1 MAYSKRSEE
10 YAKRTS
16 EFKRE
21 YPPAER
27 HSSGH
32 PSHMVHSIANSG
44 TSSKYESSAYVKRE
58 REIREPGGRREA
70 IVPNVPPPRISKD
83 ARYVVVHFC

>member
-10 YAKRTS
+10 YAKRT

-44 TSSKYESSAYVKRE
+44 SSSKYESSAYVKRE
-58 REIREPGGRREA
+58 REIREPGRREA

-83 ARYVVVHFC
+83 ARYVVYI